1 MFWFFTNTKEI
12 ALKIVGM
19 DIGYSNLKVAFGEAG
34 KEPTLVS
41 RPAGAA
47 PAEHIGQRI
56 MSTGAD
62 DPLRVLVDGKEF
74 VAGCSHDRLEN
85 WARELHKDYTSTD
98 SYRALFN
105 AGLLLSGMTEIDRV
119 VTGLPTS
126 QYFDESLRKH
136 LVKTMKGEHQVTH
149 KKKIVVKD
157 VKIVPQPLGG
167 FVDYLHHLGDPS
179 QVEDASVLVIDPGF
193 FSVDWVLLVNGEF
206 KRASSGTSLDA
217 TSVILDEASALIGK
231 DHGSGPGRSKME
243 NAVRSGRNTVSVFG
257 TRVDITP
264 YLAAAS
270 ATVGHIVSAQLQA
283 SLRKEESEVD
293 AIVMVG
299 GGAPLFEAAIKAAFD
314 KTPLTIAEDSVF
326 ANARGFW
333 RGGESQ

>member
-1 MFWFFTNTKEI
+1 VQ
-12 ALKIVGM
+12 IVGL

-34 KEPTLVS
+34 QEPALVS

-56 MSTGAD
+56 MSSGAD
-62 DPLRVLVDGKEF
+62 DPLRVLVDGKEY

-105 AGLLLSGMTEIDRV
+105 AGLLLSGMSEIDRV

-126 QYFDESLRKH
+126 QYFDDGLRKY
-136 LVKTMKGEHQVTH
+136 LVKTMKGEHQVTP

-167 FVDYLHHLGDPS
+167 FVDYLNHLADPS
-179 QVEDASVLVIDPGF
+179 EIEDASVLVIDPGF

-206 KRASSGTSLDA
+206 KRGSSGTSLDA

-231 DHGSGPGRSKME
+231 DYGSGPGRSKME

-264 YLAAAS
+264 YLASAS
-270 ATVGHIVSAQLQA
+270 AAVGHIVSAQLQS
-283 SLRKEESEVD
+283 SLRKEESAVD

-299 GGAPLFEAAIKAAFD
+299 GGAPLFETAIKAAFD
-314 KTPLTIAEDSVF
+314 KTPLTIAENSVF

-333 RGGESQ
+333 RGGVA